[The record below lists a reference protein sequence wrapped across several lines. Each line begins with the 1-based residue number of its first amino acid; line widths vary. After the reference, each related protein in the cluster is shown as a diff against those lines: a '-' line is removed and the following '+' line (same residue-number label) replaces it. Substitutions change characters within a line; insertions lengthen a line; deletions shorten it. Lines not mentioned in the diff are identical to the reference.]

1 METVVIVIMLTVAL
15 SFLLKLSCHGR
26 AGILAICTAATL
38 FSALCGDY
46 AAMQS
51 KTQIADWLQNPD
63 LMLDT
68 SVLLTLDVMMQLA
81 FCFLRTRK
89 AAGERL
95 SRWSEGAYQIC
106 FWFPGILIFPVLF
119 STLVGII
126 FAIPGG
132 DFQTIAWTA
141 GAVVLITSPL
151 LAWALRLLMPR
162 VGMRLELLFLNNLLT
177 AALGVVAT
185 VNGRTASAG
194 VADVEWGAL
203 AGVLGL
209 VATGAVAGIIISKIK
224 SSRHHDNN
232 I

>member
-1 METVVIVIMLTVAL
+1 METVVIVIMLAVAL
-15 SFLLKLSCHGR
+15 TFLLKLSCHGR
-26 AGILAICTAATL
+26 AGVPAICAAAAL
-38 FSALCGDY
+38 FTALCGDY

-95 SRWSEGAYQIC
+95 SRWLEAAYQIC

-119 STLVGII
+119 STLVEII

-132 DFQTIAWTA
+132 DFQTISWTA
-141 GAVVLITSPL
+141 GAVVLVASPL

-177 AALGVVAT
+177 AALGIVAT

-194 VADVEWGAL
+194 VTGVEWAPL
-203 AGVLGL
+203 AGVLGI
-209 VATGAVAGIIISKIK
+209 VAAGAVAGLIISKIK

>member
-1 METVVIVIMLTVAL
+1 METVVIVIMLAVAL
-15 SFLLKLSCHGR
+15 TFLLKLSCHGR
-26 AGILAICTAATL
+26 AGVPAICATAAL
-38 FSALCGDY
+38 FTALCGDY

-95 SRWSEGAYQIC
+95 SRWLEAAYQIC

-119 STLVGII
+119 STLVEII
-126 FAIPGG
+126 FAFPGG
-132 DFQTIAWTA
+132 DFQTISWTA
-141 GAVVLITSPL
+141 GAVVLVASPL
-151 LAWALRLLMPR
+151 LAWVLRLLMPR

-177 AALGVVAT
+177 AALGIVAT

-194 VADVEWGAL
+194 VADVEWAPL
-203 AGVLGL
+203 AGVLGI
-209 VATGAVAGIIISKIK
+209 VAAGAVAGLIISKIK